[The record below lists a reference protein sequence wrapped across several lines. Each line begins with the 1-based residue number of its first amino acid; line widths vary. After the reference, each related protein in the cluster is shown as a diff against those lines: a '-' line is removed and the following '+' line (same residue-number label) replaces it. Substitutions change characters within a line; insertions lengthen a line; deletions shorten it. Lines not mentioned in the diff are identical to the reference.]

1 MKNPSSESNTIK
13 DKKTTESQD
22 NVGFVKQISQ
32 GVVEIYFPKTTP
44 NILNLLKIKKT
55 KYEILLEVVQQSGS
69 GLIKAI
75 ALNTM
80 ENLLLHDEVIDT
92 GKPLE
97 VPVGPKVLGRMFDV
111 TGNLIDNMDSIEF
124 NKYKCIYNNPP
135 EFLELNPQLEIL
147 ETGIKIIDFLCPI
160 PKGGKIGLFGGAG
173 VGKTVLITEFINN
186 VAKLHNGYSVF
197 VGVGERSREGYDLYW
212 DMKHAKLIDD
222 YGHDS
227 KVALVYSQM
236 GEIPGARARA
246 AFTGLTMAE
255 YFRDQGKDVLFFVDN
270 MFRFVQ
276 AGMELSTMMGRL
288 PAAVGYQ
295 STLATEIGALQERI
309 VSTQTG
315 SITSIQAIYVPAD
328 DTTDPAPANLFAHL
342 DANIVLS
349 RKIASMG
356 IFPAIDPLLSNSSI
370 LTEQNVGQRHYDLA
384 QKTLKYFQLYEE
396 LKSIINIMGI
406 DELSDEDQ
414 KIFKTANKL
423 KNFFSQPMNSAAA
436 FTGVPGVILPLSATL
451 DSIEKIFSGELDD
464 YSEEAFFM
472 IGSVDDIK
480 R

>member
-1 MKNPSSESNTIK
+1 MKHNNHGI
-13 DKKTTESQD
+13 
-22 NVGFVKQISQ
+22 VKQISQ
-32 GVVEIYFPKTTP
+32 GVVEIYFPKNTP
-44 NILNLLKIKKT
+44 NTLNLLKINKKNT
-55 KYEILLEVVQQSGS
+55 EILLEVVQQVG
-69 GLIKAI
+69 GGIIKAI
-75 ALNTM
+75 ALNPM
-80 ENLLLHDEVIDT
+80 EDLLLNDEVIDT

-111 TGNLIDNMDSIEF
+111 TGNLIDNRDPVNF
-124 NKYKCIYNNPP
+124 NKYKSIYNNPP
-135 EFLELNPQLEIL
+135 QFIELNPKLEIL

-186 VAKLHNGYSVF
+186 VAKIHSGYSIF

-212 DMKHAKLIDD
+212 DMRNAGLIDD
-222 YGHDS
+222 EGNES
-227 KVALVYSQM
+227 KVALIYSQM
-236 GEIPGARARA
+236 GEIPGSRARA

-276 AGMELSTMMGRL
+276 AGMEISTMMGRL
-288 PAAVGYQ
+288 PSAVGYQ
-295 STLATEIGALQERI
+295 STLSTEIGALQERI
-309 VSTQTG
+309 VSTKTG

-370 LTEQNVGQRHYDLA
+370 LTEKSVGNRHYYLA
-384 QKTLKYFQLYEE
+384 QKTLKYFQLYED
-396 LKSIINIMGI
+396 LKSIISIMGI
-406 DELSDEDQ
+406 DELSEEDQ

-423 KNFFSQPMNSAAA
+423 RNFFSQPMNSAAA
-436 FTGVPGVILPLSATL
+436 FTGIPGVILPLRDTL
-451 DSIEKIFSGELDD
+451 DSIEAIFSGEYDD
-464 YSEEAFFM
+464 YSEEVFFM
-472 IGSVDDIK
+472 IGSVKDIK
-480 R
+480 HKD

>member
-1 MKNPSSESNTIK
+1 MESNI
-13 DKKTTESQD
+13 
-22 NVGFVKQISQ
+22 GIIKQISQ
-32 GVVEIYFPKTTP
+32 GVVEIYFPQTIP
-44 NILNLLKIKKT
+44 NILNLLKIKK
-55 KYEILLEVVQQSGS
+55 KNYEILLEVVQQCGD
-69 GLIKAI
+69 GIVKAI

-80 ENLLLHDEVIDT
+80 DNLLLNDNVIDT
-92 GKPLE
+92 GKSLE

-111 TGNLIDNMDSIEF
+111 TGSLIDNIDPIEF
-124 NKYKCIYNNPP
+124 TKHKSIYNNPP
-135 EFLELNPQLEIL
+135 HFLELNPQLEVL

-186 VAKLHNGYSVF
+186 VARIHNGYSVF

-212 DMKHAKLIDD
+212 DMKNANLIDE

-276 AGMELSTMMGRL
+276 AGMEINTMIGRL
-288 PAAVGYQ
+288 PAALGYQ
-295 STLATEIGALQERI
+295 STLATEIGSLQERI

-328 DTTDPAPANLFAHL
+328 DNTDPAPANLFSHL
-342 DANIVLS
+342 DANIVLN
-349 RKIASMG
+349 RKIAAMG
-356 IFPAIDPLLSNSSI
+356 IFPAIDPLQSNSSI
-370 LTEQNVGQRHYDLA
+370 LTEKNVGKRHYDLA
-384 QKTLKYFQLYEE
+384 QKTLKYFQTYEE
-396 LKSIINIMGI
+396 LKSIISIMGI
-406 DELSDEDQ
+406 DELSEEDQ
-414 KIFKTANKL
+414 LIFRRANKL
-423 KNFFSQPMNSAAA
+423 RNFFAQPMNSAAS
-436 FTGVPGVILPLSATL
+436 FTGVPGLIIKLSDTL
-451 DSIEKIFSGELDD
+451 DSIEAIFSGEYDD
-464 YSEEAFFM
+464 YSEESFFM
-472 IGSVDDIK
+472 IGSVKDIK
-480 R
+480 QK

>member
-1 MKNPSSESNTIK
+1 M
-13 DKKTTESQD
+13 KKTSLI
-22 NVGFVKQISQ
+22 NSNNIGIVKQISQ
-32 GVVEIYFPKTTP
+32 GVVEVYFPKTTP
-44 NILNLLKIKKT
+44 NNLNLLKIQKKN
-55 KYEILLEVVQQSGS
+55 YEILLEVVQQSGN
-69 GLIKAI
+69 GLVKAI

-80 ENLLLHDEVIDT
+80 DKLSLNDEVIDT
-92 GKPLE
+92 GKSLE

-111 TGNLIDNMDSIEF
+111 VGNLIDNLDPVEF
-124 NKYKCIYNNPP
+124 NKYRSIYNNPP

-186 VAKLHNGYSVF
+186 VAKIHNGYSIF

-212 DMKHAKLIDD
+212 DMKNANLIDESGD
-222 YGHDS
+222 ES

-295 STLATEIGALQERI
+295 STLSTEIGSLQERI
-309 VSTQTG
+309 VSTQVG

-342 DANIVLS
+342 DANMVLN
-349 RKIASMG
+349 RKIAAMG

-370 LTEQNVGQRHYDLA
+370 LTEKNVGVRHYQLA
-384 QKTLKYFQLYEE
+384 QKTLKYFQMFEE
-396 LKSIINIMGI
+396 LKNIINIMGI

-414 KIFKTANKL
+414 KIFRTANKL
-423 KNFFSQPMNSAAA
+423 RNFFSQPMNSAAS
-436 FTGVPGVILPLSATL
+436 FTGVPGIILPLSATL
-451 DSIEKIFSGELDD
+451 DSIEAIFSGELDE

-472 IGSVDDIK
+472 IGSVEDLK
-480 R
+480 K

>member
-1 MKNPSSESNTIK
+1 MKSN
-13 DKKTTESQD
+13 
-22 NVGFVKQISQ
+22 NYGVVKQISQ
-32 GVVEIYFPKTTP
+32 GVVEIYFSKNTP
-44 NILNLLKIKKT
+44 NILNLLKVKK
-55 KYEILLEVVQQSGS
+55 KNKEILLEVVQQVG
-69 GLIKAI
+69 GGFIKAI
-75 ALNTM
+75 ALNPM
-80 ENLLLHDEVIDT
+80 EDLLLNDEVIDT

-111 TGNLIDNMDSIEF
+111 TGNLIDNMDPVEF
-124 NKYKCIYNNPP
+124 NKYQSIYNNPP
-135 EFLELNPQLEIL
+135 EFIELNPKLEIL

-186 VAKLHNGYSVF
+186 VAKIHSGYSIF

-212 DMKHAKLIDD
+212 DMRHAGLIDEEGD
-222 YGHDS
+222 NS
-227 KVALVYSQM
+227 KVALIYSQM
-236 GEIPGARARA
+236 GEIPGSRARA

-255 YFRDQGKDVLFFVDN
+255 YFRNQGKDVLFFVDN

-288 PAAVGYQ
+288 PSAVGYQ
-295 STLATEIGALQERI
+295 STLSTEIGALQERI
-309 VSTQTG
+309 VSTKTG

-342 DANIVLS
+342 DANIVLN
-349 RKIASMG
+349 RKIAAMG

-370 LTEQNVGQRHYDLA
+370 LTEKFVGIRHYNLA
-384 QKTLKYFQLYEE
+384 QKTLKYFQLYED
-396 LKSIINIMGI
+396 LKSIISIMGI

-414 KIFKTANKL
+414 KIFRTANKL
-423 KNFFSQPMNSAAA
+423 RNFFSQPMNSAAA
-436 FTGVPGVILPLSATL
+436 FTGVPGVILPLKETL
-451 DSIEKIFSGELDD
+451 DSIEDIFSGKYDD

-472 IGSVDDIK
+472 IGSVKDIK
-480 R
+480 KKPS